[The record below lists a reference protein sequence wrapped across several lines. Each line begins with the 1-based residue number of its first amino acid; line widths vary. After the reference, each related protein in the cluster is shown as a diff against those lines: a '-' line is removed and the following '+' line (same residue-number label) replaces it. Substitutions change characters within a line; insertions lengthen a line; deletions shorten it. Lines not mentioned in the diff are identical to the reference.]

1 MFGDFSALDAA
12 CANADALGLA
22 VDQCLDCLQID
33 VPAPLGDVVRVRN
46 VVTELRAFA
55 ANVAYLCHRSTPNP

>member
-22 VDQCLDCLQID
+22 VDQGCGPLPQMSHTCAIVQLQI
-33 VPAPLGDVVRVRN
+33 L
-46 VVTELRAFA
+46 E
-55 ANVAYLCHRSTPNP
+55 YLTAD

>member
-1 MFGDFSALDAA
+1 
-12 CANADALGLA
+12 
-22 VDQCLDCLQID
+22 
-33 VPAPLGDVVRVRN
+33 VRVRN